1 MHGKVYGRVTIK
13 KTVEIAAVQ
22 IRDEQCGFRKGSGFV
37 DQCLLC
43 EKYLCVCEKY
53 LEKQMEV
60 FVAFIYSE
68 KVYDR
73 VAKKEI
79 WEVLMM
85 YGVGDTILSAIK
97 SM

>member
-43 EKYLCVCEKY
+43 EKYL
-53 LEKQMEV
+53 
-60 FVAFIYSE
+60 FV
-68 KVYDR
+68 
-73 VAKKEI
+73 
-79 WEVLMM
+79 
-85 YGVGDTILSAIK
+85 
-97 SM
+97 